1 MADLNKL
8 LSPNSVAIVGATS
21 NFDVIR
27 GRIVRTVLHHGF
39 AGTVYLVSRSE
50 NEIAGHRT
58 YPSIAALPHPV
69 DLALMLVPAAAVC
82 DVLEDVAKAGAGAAM
97 IFASGF
103 SEEGGEGEV
112 RQQRVR
118 DIAERYDIV
127 VCGPNAEGFADFR
140 TGLAATFSPVMDGL
154 DPPIPHDMP
163 ARGRIAVIAQ
173 SGAIGFAFA
182 DTALARRAPVATVLS
197 TGNEACVDL
206 ATYLAHGLEEGGADV
221 YLLFIET
228 LRRPDVFLKAA
239 ERALQ
244 LGKPIIVVK
253 IGRSAASRRAAES
266 HTGALA
272 GAYEGY
278 HAAFR
283 KYGVIEADDIDEAVD
298 MAVAFSRHLARL
310 PRGRRVGI
318 FTASGGGGG
327 WVADACA
334 DAGLEVPLLDAGT
347 RSQID
352 ALLPTYGS
360 SENPVDGTA
369 QAVRFE
375 GYAKFAELL
384 VASDAVDCVV
394 VILSARTAVTL
405 SKEIDALAEL
415 GKTAGKPVL
424 FWSYTQPIGRSA
436 EIMAMARLPMMTSL
450 RNTVRSIA
458 EMANYAA
465 LRASA
470 TGADQGGSCG
480 VAIDDGARVA
490 VADALASGGRT
501 LCEYEAREVLANYG
515 VPFGEA
521 ILATTAAQAG
531 AAATR
536 LGCAVAMKVQS
547 PEIPHKTDVG
557 GVRLNIV
564 GDAAARAAF
573 EEICRAARAGAPDC
587 GLRGVLVQPMAASGT
602 EIILGVSRDETFGH
616 LLMVGWGGTH
626 VEVLKDVAFAL
637 VPLDRGEAERLL
649 RGLKVWGVL
658 EGHRGEPAT
667 DADALVDLI
676 VRVSHFVHDHADIVD
691 ELDVNPVLVHP
702 QGQGL
707 TVVDALLVKRE
718 RSTGGRNERRL
729 QRRR

>member
-1 MADLNKL
+1 MADLDKL
-8 LSPNSVAIVGATS
+8 LLPKSVAIVGATS

-50 NEIAGHRT
+50 DEIAGHRT

-140 TGLAATFSPVMDGL
+140 SGLAATFSPVMDGL

-163 ARGRIAVIAQ
+163 ERGRIAVIAQ
-173 SGAIGFAFA
+173 SGAVGFAFA

-206 ATYLAHGLEEGGADV
+206 ATYLAHGLEAGGADV

-283 KYGVIEADDIDEAVD
+283 KHGVIEADDIDEAVD
-298 MAVAFSRHLARL
+298 MAVTFSRHLARL

-334 DAGLEVPLLDAGT
+334 DAGLEVPLLDAVT
-347 RSQID
+347 RTRID
-352 ALLPTYGS
+352 ALLPSYGS
-360 SENPVDGTA
+360 SDNPVDGTA

-384 VASDAVDCVV
+384 VASDSIDCVV

-405 SKEIDALAEL
+405 SKEIDALVEL

-458 EMANYAA
+458 EMTDYAA

-470 TGADQGGSCG
+470 ADQGDSGG

-501 LCEYEAREVLANYG
+501 LCEYETRDVLS
-515 VPFGEA
+515 P
-521 ILATTAAQAG
+521 I
-531 AAATR
+531 R
-536 LGCAVAMKVQS
+536 RAV
-547 PEIPHKTDVG
+547 
-557 GVRLNIV
+557 RR
-564 GDAAARAAF
+564 GDPRHH
-573 EEICRAARAGAPDC
+573 C
-587 GLRGVLVQPMAASGT
+587 G
-602 EIILGVSRDETFGH
+602 
-616 LLMVGWGGTH
+616 
-626 VEVLKDVAFAL
+626 
-637 VPLDRGEAERLL
+637 
-649 RGLKVWGVL
+649 
-658 EGHRGEPAT
+658 
-667 DADALVDLI
+667 
-676 VRVSHFVHDHADIVD
+676 
-691 ELDVNPVLVHP
+691 
-702 QGQGL
+702 
-707 TVVDALLVKRE
+707 
-718 RSTGGRNERRL
+718 GGRRGGGEVRMRRGDEGAVPRDSP
-729 QRRR
+729 QD